1 MKWLSKIALSILAIL
16 AAAAAIL
23 AKMLHTQR
31 ERTEK
36 AEAVAK
42 ENQEALAYVK
52 ERAEQLQ
59 KAAGETVK
67 AEEKANDERK
77 ELAKTDDADLVH
89 RANSLFNL

>member
-1 MKWLSKIALSILAIL
+1 MKWLSKIALAVLAIL
-16 AAAAAIL
+16 GAAATIL
-23 AKMLHTQR
+23 ARMLHTQR

-42 ENQEALAYVK
+42 ENKEALGYVK

-77 ELAKTDDADLVH
+77 ELAETDDADLVN
-89 RANSLFNL
+89 RANNLFNL